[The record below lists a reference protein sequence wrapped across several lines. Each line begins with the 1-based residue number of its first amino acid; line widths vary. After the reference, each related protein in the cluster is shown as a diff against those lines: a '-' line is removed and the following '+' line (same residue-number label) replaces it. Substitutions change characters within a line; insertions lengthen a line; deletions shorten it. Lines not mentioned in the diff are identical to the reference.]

1 MAAHAE
7 PVAAR
12 LTSSPLTAPDPG
24 RPPLTADD
32 LIDRIRA
39 YNPAVD
45 ADLIRRAYDYCVQMH
60 GPQRRHSGEPYFTHP
75 IAAAGILTELHLDP
89 VSIVTALLHDVVEDT
104 DATRAD
110 VIAMFGEDIADLV
123 AGVTKLGQVE
133 LTSAHTE
140 QAENLQKF
148 VLAITQD
155 VRVLLVK
162 LADRLHNM
170 RTLHF
175 HPRTESRERIAR
187 ETADIYAP
195 LARRIGVERIS
206 AELEDLSFRHLNSG
220 AYESIRTRLE
230 QMRSES
236 AGAVSDVS
244 LAVTERLETADIPA
258 TVYGR
263 EKRPY
268 SIWRKLQRK
277 SVGFA
282 ELADVYGFRVLV
294 DTEEECYR
302 ALGAIHTTWRYTPDR
317 FRDYISVPK
326 PNNYRSLH
334 TTVMGPGQTR
344 VELQIRTH
352 EMNDVAE
359 RGVAAHWRYKDN
371 LYLFDAAAAEAAGGD
386 PLERLRPF
394 VEILEHG
401 GDPEEFLEHARMEMF
416 QDQVFTFT
424 PKGRLIPLP
433 QGAMPLDFAYA
444 IHSEIGDTAVGALI
458 NGRERPLSTRLRN
471 ADVVEILRAGAPK
484 PPANWRQLVV
494 TGRARSAIRRLVR
507 QTESE
512 EFARIGRSIA
522 ESAFRREGKD
532 MGKANLEDALTRLNL
547 RDEQALFIALGRG
560 RIGGAELLEA
570 VYPGRKDS
578 RRTRWRRALIREGKA
593 QLYVR
598 GKTKALTPGVTLDFA
613 KCCSPLPGDRI
624 VGILQPEIGVE
635 VHTIDCESLAQYED
649 DADRWIDLN
658 WTPKAESD
666 SMAIGRINLTVLHE
680 PGALAEIAQI
690 VGENNGNIANI
701 RTQSRSSDFIDMQM
715 DVEVVDAK
723 HLSHIVAALRASR
736 AVASAKRAKDVL

>member
-1 MAAHAE
+1 MAHADTF
-7 PVAAR
+7 AA
-12 LTSSPLTAPDPG
+12 TSTPTQSPAPGAQTYLSPDE
-24 RPPLTADD
+24 LVE
-32 LIDRIRA
+32 RIRA
-39 YNPAVD
+39 YNPAAD
-45 ADLIRRAYDYCVQMH
+45 EDLIRRAYAYCVESH
-60 GPQRRHSGEPYFTHP
+60 GEQRRHSGDPYYSHP
-75 IAAAGILTELHLDP
+75 VAVAEILTELHLDAG
-89 VSIVTALLHDVVEDT
+89 SIVTALLHDVVEDT
-104 DATRAD
+104 DATHAD
-110 VIAMFGEDIADLV
+110 VAAMFGQEVADLV
-123 AGVTKLGQVE
+123 DGVTKLGQVE
-133 LTSAHTE
+133 LNSARTE

-162 LADRLHNM
+162 LSDRLHNM
-170 RTLHF
+170 RTLHH
-175 HPRTESRERIAR
+175 HPRAASRERIAR

-195 LARRIGVERIS
+195 LARRIGVERLS
-206 AELEDLSFRHLNSG
+206 AELEDLSFQHLNPG
-220 AYESIRTRLE
+220 AYDSIRARLE
-230 QMRSES
+230 QLRVES
-236 AGAVSDVS
+236 AEAVSEVS
-244 LAVTERLETADIPA
+244 YAVTQQLEDSGIPA
-258 TVYGR
+258 VVYGR

-294 DTEEECYR
+294 DSEEDCYR
-302 ALGAIHTTWRYTPDR
+302 ALGAIHLRWRYTPDR

-334 TTVMGPGQTR
+334 TTVMGPAQTR

-352 EMNDVAE
+352 TMHEVAE

-371 LYLFDAAAAEAAGGD
+371 SYKFDPDAAEAAGGD
-386 PLERLRPF
+386 PLDRLRPF

-401 GDPEEFLEHARMEMF
+401 GDPEEFLEHAKMEMF

-424 PKGRLIPLP
+424 PKGKLIPLP

-444 IHSEIGDTAVGALI
+444 IHTEIGDTAVGAII
-458 NGRERPLSTRLRN
+458 NGRERPLSTPLHN
-471 ADVVEILRAGAPK
+471 ADVVEIVRAGAPR

-512 EFARIGRSIA
+512 EFAKIGRSIA
-522 ESAFRREGKD
+522 ESSFRREGKEYR
-532 MGKANLEDALTRLNL
+532 KANLEDALNRLGL
-547 RDEQALFIALGRG
+547 RNEWALFIELGRG
-560 RIGGAELLEA
+560 RITGPQLVEA

-578 RRTRWRRALIREGKA
+578 KRAKKKRALIRDGKA

-613 KCCSPLPGDRI
+613 RCCSPLPGDRI
-624 VGILQPEIGVE
+624 VGILQPEVGVE
-635 VHTIDCESLAQYED
+635 VHTIDCENLERYED
-649 DADRWIDLN
+649 EPERWVDLD

-666 SMAIGRINLTVLHE
+666 SMAIGRVNLTVLHE
-680 PGALAEIAQI
+680 PGALAEIAQV

-701 RTQSRSSDFIDMQM
+701 RTASRSTDFIDMQM

-723 HLSHIVAALRASR
+723 HLSHLIAALRACR
-736 AVASAKRAKDVL
+736 PVASAKRAKDNLK